1 MRPPASALGEV
12 ASRLTSRP
20 YLWLLVPA
28 VLLALAIAFLLIGRP
43 LDPLT
48 GSAPPVE
55 ELSVEQVRLSDGLIA
70 VRVRADGSAPVSI
83 AQVQVDGA
91 YRVFEMEPAG
101 SIPRLGAATI
111 RIPYPWVDGEAHH
124 LKFVTREGEVFEHT
138 IDVAVT
144 TPVMSGE
151 ILWRLA
157 IVGLFL
163 GLVPVAIGMLTY
175 PAMRQIGAGG
185 YQFVLAFTVGLLA
198 YLFVDTISHGLEAG
212 GAALGRLRAQSLVW
226 ASGLVA
232 FLALLAVGRRQGEAP
247 EGLRLAFFIALGIGL
262 HNLGEGLAVGGSLAA
277 GEASLAAFLV
287 IGFALHNLSE
297 GVAIV
302 APLARRAVRLLAF
315 AGLAALAG
323 LPALAGVLVGA
334 QSASPLW
341 VALCF
346 GIGAGAIAQV
356 IFEVTGLMLRRG
368 GSDGLARAP
377 ALSGIA
383 LGVVVMY
390 ATALLV

>member
-1 MRPPASALGEV
+1 MRAPDHTPLMGLM
-12 ASRLTSRP
+12 RRP
-20 YLWLLVPA
+20 YLWLLLPA
-28 VLLALAIAFLLIGRP
+28 VLTAAAIAFILIARP
-43 LDPLT
+43 LDVLT
-48 GSAPPVE
+48 ASAPPVE
-55 ELSVEQVRLSDGLIA
+55 ELTVESAQLSDGLITI
-70 VRVRADGSAPVSI
+70 RLRADGSEPVRL

-91 YRVFEMEPAG
+91 YRVFEMEPRG
-101 SIPRLGAATI
+101 PIERLGTATV

-124 LKFVTREGEVFEHT
+124 LTFLTSSGAAFEHS
-138 IDVAVT
+138 IEVAVT
-144 TPVMSGE
+144 TPAIAGE
-151 ILWRLA
+151 TLWRLA
-157 IVGLFL
+157 LVGLFL

-175 PAMRQIGAGG
+175 PAMRQVGATGF
-185 YQFVLAFTVGLLA
+185 QFVLAFTIGLLA
-198 YLFVDTISHGLEAG
+198 FLLVDTISEGLEAG
-212 GAALGRLRAQSLVW
+212 AAALGRLRAQSLVW
-226 ASGLVA
+226 ASALVTFLGLI
-232 FLALLAVGRRQGEAP
+232 AVGRRGGGAP

-277 GEASLAAFLV
+277 GEASLATFLI

-302 APLARRAVRLLAF
+302 APLARRAVRLTAL

-356 IFEVTGLMLRRG
+356 IFEVASYMMRSTGRE
-368 GSDGLARAP
+368 SLARLP

>member
-1 MRPPASALGEV
+1 MRAPDEALGARV
-12 ASRLTSRP
+12 RGLASRP
-20 YLWLLVPA
+20 YLWLVVPA
-28 VLLALAIAFLLIGRP
+28 VLLALAVAFLLIGRP
-43 LDPLT
+43 LDALT
-48 GSAPPVE
+48 ASAPPVE
-55 ELSVEQVRLSDGLIA
+55 QLSVEQVRLSDGLIA
-70 VRVRADGSAPVSI
+70 VTVRADGSEPVSI

-91 YRVFEMEPAG
+91 YRVFAMEPAG
-101 SIPRLGAATI
+101 PIPRLGTATI

-124 LKFVTREGEVFEHT
+124 LGFLSREGEVFEHT

-151 ILWRLA
+151 TLWRLA
-157 IVGLFL
+157 VVGLFL
-163 GLVPVAIGMLTY
+163 GLVPVAIGMMTF
-175 PAMRQIGAGG
+175 PAMRQVGATG
-185 YQFVLAFTVGLLA
+185 YTFVLAFTVGLLA
-198 YLFVDTISHGLEAG
+198 YLFVDTVSHGLEAG

-226 ASGLVA
+226 ASALVA
-232 FLALLAVGRRQGEAP
+232 FLALLAVGRREGQAP

-277 GEASLAAFLV
+277 GEASLATFLV
-287 IGFALHNLSE
+287 VGFALHNLSE

-302 APLARRAVRLLAF
+302 APLARRAVRL
-315 AGLAALAG
+315 AALAG
-323 LPALAGVLVGA
+323 LAAVAGLPALGGVLIGA

-368 GSDGLARAP
+368 GSDSLARLP

-383 LGVVVMY
+383 AGVVVMY